1 MMKTIEEA
9 TQSSIGL
16 SECIELLDDVI
27 DPMDA
32 SSLASAAPALKKLAN
47 NRHFLIERF
56 NSDVKNY
63 IDSDYGGN
71 FYSPHSFL
79 LSPASKSF
87 FIRANIWVPTGSNGE
102 ATAKYEERLLA
113 YNRPHD
119 HNFSFATVG
128 YFGPGYET
136 LLYEHDFE
144 KTLGH
149 IKERVPLKYTER
161 TTLTQGKIMIYE
173 ARKDVHTQLPPSD
186 LSVSLNVVIN
196 RDDETQLDQF
206 YFDVE
211 SCEIAEYSDTVPSKR
226 VSLLRIAREL
236 GDNHTAELLL
246 HIGERHPCRRTQ
258 LQALLSATAI
268 DKSTI
273 SDARRIAS
281 HSNSALARSFLDIPY
296 EVYNPPVDLDHL
308 LKHA

>member
-1 MMKTIEEA
+1 MKTIEEA
-9 TQSSIGL
+9 TQSSIDL
-16 SECIELLDDVI
+16 SECIELLDNVI

-32 SSLASAAPALKKLAN
+32 SSLVLAAPVLKQLAN
-47 NRHFLIERF
+47 NRQFLIQRF

-87 FIRANIWVPTGSNGE
+87 FIRANIWVPTGSNSG

-119 HNFSFATVG
+119 HNFSFATIG

-149 IKERVPLKYTER
+149 IKERVSLKYTGR
-161 TTLTQGKIMIYE
+161 ATLTQGRIMIYE

-206 YFDVE
+206 YFDVD
-211 SCEIAEYSDTVPSKR
+211 SCEITEYSDTVPSKR

-236 GDNHTAELLL
+236 GNNDTAELLL
-246 HIGERHPCRRTQ
+246 QIAKQHPCRRTQ
-258 LQALLSATAI
+258 LQALLSATAV
-268 DKSTI
+268 DQSTM

-281 HSNSALARSFLDIPY
+281 HSNNALVRSFLDTPY
-296 EVYNPPVDLDHL
+296 EVYNAAVDLDHL
-308 LKHA
+308 FKNA